1 MDQKRSTPEDSLVAL
16 KDHGRIE
23 VRLKEILDS
32 RGMKRNTLA
41 RAICCRFEV
50 VNRWCQ
56 NELQEI
62 DTDTLAKL
70 CCYFHC
76 SVGDIL
82 RFCEP
87 EREFTTSDPEK

>member
-23 VRLKEILDS
+23 VRLKEILYS

-41 RAICCRFEV
+41 RAIGCRFEV

>member
-32 RGMKRNTLA
+32 RGMK
-41 RAICCRFEV
+41 
-50 VNRWCQ
+50 RWCQ

>member
-41 RAICCRFEV
+41 RAIGCRFEAV
-50 VNRWCQ
+50 SYTHLDVYKRQSESN
-56 NELQEI
+56 
-62 DTDTLAKL
+62 
-70 CCYFHC
+70 FHLFR
-76 SVGDIL
+76 IWIY
-82 RFCEP
+82 
-87 EREFTTSDPEK
+87 